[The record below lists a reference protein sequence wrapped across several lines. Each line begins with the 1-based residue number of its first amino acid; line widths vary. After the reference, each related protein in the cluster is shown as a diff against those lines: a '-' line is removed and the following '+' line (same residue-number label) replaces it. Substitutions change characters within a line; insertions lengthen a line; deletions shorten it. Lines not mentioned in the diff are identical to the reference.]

1 MEKKLLTIKEACEYL
16 NLSRATI
23 YKLIKEGKL
32 TPIKIGRSTRL
43 DKSDL
48 DAFVESMK
56 KETKLKN
63 T

>member
-56 KETKLKN
+56 KGDKTKR
-63 T
+63 

>member
-56 KETKLKN
+56 KETKPKN